1 MCGGLPKCGSVGDGA
16 SLMRLPVFAAILL
29 VCSGCNQKTEQP
41 ATNHVAATKNTM
53 STTNARSLP
62 PSTNSS
68 AEELPVADASLQF
81 VGTWA
86 ANKASCSAKP
96 WRFTKDEI
104 RAADGSHCSIYDV
117 SKVPSGYDLAVQCP
131 AKKPDS
137 TDLIKLRF
145 AQSAQA
151 MLVESNAIEP
161 MGLIN
166 CGK

>member
-1 MCGGLPKCGSVGDGA
+1 
-16 SLMRLPVFAAILL
+16 MRWPVFVAILL
-29 VCSGCNQKTEQP
+29 VCSGCRQKTEQP
-41 ATNHVAATKNTM
+41 AANHITATKNTM
-53 STTNARSLP
+53 PTTNAGSLP
-62 PSTNSS
+62 PSANSL
-68 AEELPVADASLQF
+68 AEELPLADASLRF

-86 ANKASCSAKP
+86 ANKASCAAKP

-117 SKVPSGYDLAVQCP
+117 SKVPGGYDLAVQCP
-131 AKKPDS
+131 AKKPDP

-151 MLVESNAIEP
+151 MLVELNAIEP
-161 MGLIN
+161 MGLIY